1 VPGHPFGRRWGSRDN
16 AAMTSQQRFAHIT
29 QPEGVAP
36 GHGYSHVVVA
46 LAHPEFLLKVEAL
59 ALAGGDGPGRG
70 AC

>member
-1 VPGHPFGRRWGSRDN
+1 
-16 AAMTSQQRFAHIT
+16 MTSQQRFAHIT
-29 QPEGVAP
+29 LPEGVAP